1 MCKQKLHVLNST
13 FTKCMFQLFNEQT
26 SNVYKIKY
34 LLKCMMIAIT
44 EREATNMLI
53 SQCVMK
59 IDWRMFTKKT

>member
-1 MCKQKLHVLNST
+1 
-13 FTKCMFQLFNEQT
+13 MFQLFNEQP

-34 LLKCMMIAIT
+34 LLKCTMIAIT

-59 IDWRMFTKKT
+59 IDWRMFTKKHK